1 MARILSVSYD
11 QSLLYTRQ
19 LILEQHGH
27 EVVSAL
33 GFTKALKCCD
43 EAKDFSIFILGHSIP
58 REDKEAL
65 IASFRG
71 HCPGTVV
78 ALKRYNEGPVAG
90 ADFET
95 DPSPEAMLGVVQQIL
110 STRRAAAD

>member
-19 LILEQHGH
+19 LILEQHGYD
-27 EVVSAL
+27 VVSAF
-33 GFTKALKCCD
+33 GFTQALKCCD

-65 IASFRG
+65 IAAFRR
-71 HCPGTVV
+71 HCLGKVV
-78 ALKRYNEGPVAG
+78 ALKRANERPVAG

-95 DPSPEAMLGVVQQIL
+95 EPSPEAILQLLEQIRL
-110 STRRAAAD
+110 TRNVAAD

>member
-11 QSLLYTRQ
+11 QSLLYTRHS
-19 LILEQHGH
+19 ILEQHGH
-27 EVVSAL
+27 SVVSAF
-33 GFTKALKCCD
+33 GFTQALKCCE

-58 REDKEAL
+58 RQDKEAL
-65 IASFRG
+65 IAAFRA

-78 ALKRYNEGPVAG
+78 ALKRVNESPVAG

-95 DPSPEAMLGVVQQIL
+95 EPFPQAILEVIEQICK
-110 STRRAAAD
+110 TRNAAAD

>member
-11 QSLLYTRQ
+11 QSLLYTRK

-27 EVVSAL
+27 SVASAL
-33 GFTKALKCCD
+33 GFTQALKCCQ

-65 IASFRG
+65 ISSFRA
-71 HCPGTVV
+71 HCPGTVI
-78 ALKRYNEGPVAG
+78 ALTRSNEGPVAG
-90 ADFET
+90 ADFEIEPT
-95 DPSPEAMLGVVQQIL
+95 PEAILETVEQIL
-110 STRRAAAD
+110 PTKNVAAD

>member
-27 EVVSAL
+27 SVVSAF
-33 GFTKALKCCD
+33 GFTQALKCCH

-65 IASFRG
+65 ISSFRA

-78 ALKRYNEGPVAG
+78 ALKRSNEGPVAG

-95 DPSPEAMLGVVQQIL
+95 EPSPEAILQVVEQIRP
-110 STRRAAAD
+110 TKNVAAD

>member
-1 MARILSVSYD
+1 MGRILSVSYD

-19 LILEQHGH
+19 LILEQHGYD
-27 EVVSAL
+27 VVSAL
-33 GFTKALKCCD
+33 GFTQALKCCD
-43 EAKDFSIFILGHSIP
+43 QAKDFSIFILGHSIP

-65 IASFRG
+65 IAAFRG
-71 HCPGTVV
+71 HCSGTVV

-95 DPSPEAMLGVVQQIL
+95 EPSPEAILEVLEQIH
-110 STRRAAAD
+110 STKHMAAD

>member
-19 LILEQHGH
+19 SILEQHGH
-27 EVVSAL
+27 AVVSAF
-33 GFTKALKCCD
+33 GFTQALKCCD

-58 REDKEAL
+58 RQDKEAL
-65 IASFRG
+65 ISAFRA

-78 ALKRYNEGPVAG
+78 ALKRVNEWPVAG
-90 ADFET
+90 ANFEIE
-95 DPSPEAMLGVVQQIL
+95 PSPQAILELIEQICSAKKL
-110 STRRAAAD
+110 PAD